1 MLDVDGQV
9 GGGVLKIREFSWTS
23 YVYRPLL
30 LSWVTFWRRV
40 LRLVTWV
47 IKDLSLD
54 QSEFGIS
61 CT

>member
-1 MLDVDGQV
+1 MLDVEGQV
-9 GGGVLKIREFSWTS
+9 GEGVLKNRQFSWTS
-23 YVYRPLL
+23 YMYRPLL

-54 QSEFGIS
+54 QSAFGIS